1 MFGCG
6 KSIDLDS
13 LAINEVP
20 RALNFLP
27 MAHMFGMGT
36 VVAITYLGM
45 IKIYLKKNYLFYK
58 ILYRW

>member
-1 MFGCG
+1 MLGC
-6 KSIDLDS
+6 SIAIDLDA
-13 LAINEVP
+13 LAKHEVP

-45 IKIYLKKNYLFYK
+45 IKIYLKKKQF
-58 ILYRW
+58 IP